1 LEGDAIFTATT
12 KTKFATMSFHTNQ
25 RGARTMGVAGSNEIF
40 DACYLWYPDEH
51 RVLIMLTNSDKY
63 RAEKMIPDLA
73 RAMRR
78 IRTN

>member
-1 LEGDAIFTATT
+1 
-12 KTKFATMSFHTNQ
+12 
-25 RGARTMGVAGSNEIF
+25 MGVAGSNEIF